1 MSECN
6 PVKNVLQ
13 TPRGPPLAINVEI
26 FCGCHPCIIC
36 NALVMAFRKGE
47 REWFEDKDGAPVFYG
62 PPENEYGLWREDQLD
77 VLISKC
83 TVNPF
88 VPLGKKWE
96 MGTGVSFVCCA
107 NVYI

>member
-1 MSECN
+1 
-6 PVKNVLQ
+6 
-13 TPRGPPLAINVEI
+13 
-26 FCGCHPCIIC
+26 
-36 NALVMAFRKGE
+36 MAFRKDE

-88 VPLGKKWE
+88 VPLGKQ
-96 MGTGVSFVCCA
+96 
-107 NVYI
+107 